1 MADSTVYVD
10 SPSQS
15 DPSEPEGDSDDM
27 GVIGTIQADVN
38 YDPEKDGEKA
48 ADCEEEGQKESPKK
62 RKRRKTRA
70 AVWKHFK
77 EGPEDEDGSFYAT
90 CIYCGTKYKQ
100 GQQRG
105 TSSMRNHIDKGC
117 KQFPKNLRP
126 AMQKLLQAGKTEEGQ
141 KVVAWVFDQMKC
153 RQGLAKMAIAHEYPF
168 NIVNHYYFREFL
180 NDLQPLFKIPSRNT
194 LRADCI
200 KFYEEEY
207 ANLYKHLGQLKCR
220 MSFTSDLWT
229 NKGRDR
235 GFMAITCHYID
246 DGWRLRKRII
256 TFIPLPSPHTGK
268 HIAEAFYDRLVMW
281 NLDKKAFC
289 LVLDNAS
296 SNDACINEL
305 FESTPMVDD
314 LPVGGKLFHQRCGCH
329 ILNLIVH
336 DGLDVLEKEI
346 DKIRDTMKYI
356 RHSQS
361 RIEKFKLACSQA
373 PVPYKRPAWDVP
385 TRWNSTYTM
394 LQLALELKPAI
405 IRYGNI
411 DKNYKYCPE
420 DFPWDAV
427 QVVVGHLKVFYD
439 ATMKLSG
446 TKYPTLNLFFS
457 EFSEVYLNIRRM
469 SRSDYTFIVEMG
481 QDMLVKFNKYWT
493 MGNSLLA
500 IGCVLDPRCKM
511 HVVEYYM
518 KEMSP
523 GDVDRFIDNL
533 KNCMKEL
540 LKGYVQANA
549 NDPSEKQARK
559 SKRQKTSTSAS
570 TGITDTRA
578 GLKDFMKGKK
588 GSEPPKSELDD
599 YLGDSIEEA
608 SLDEEFDILA
618 WWKIKSAK
626 YPVLSQMARDILAV
640 PISTVASE
648 SAFSNSGRVLNPV
661 RSSLSDESIEALLCT
676 QDWLRA
682 SINGMKLFLYCLL
695 Y

>member
-1 MADSTVYVD
+1 MADCTVYVD

-15 DPSEPEGDSDDM
+15 DPSEPKGDNDNM
-27 GVIGTIQADVN
+27 GVIGTVQADVN

-77 EGPEDEDGSFYAT
+77 EGPEDEDGSFHAT

-117 KQFPKNLRP
+117 KQFSKNLRP
-126 AMQKLLQAGKTEEGQ
+126 AMQKLLQAGGKTE
-141 KVVAWVFDQMKC
+141 
-153 RQGLAKMAIAHEYPF
+153 
-168 NIVNHYYFREFL
+168 
-180 NDLQPLFKIPSRNT
+180 
-194 LRADCI
+194 
-200 KFYEEEY
+200 
-207 ANLYKHLGQLKCR
+207 
-220 MSFTSDLWT
+220 
-229 NKGRDR
+229 
-235 GFMAITCHYID
+235 
-246 DGWRLRKRII
+246 
-256 TFIPLPSPHTGK
+256 
-268 HIAEAFYDRLVMW
+268 
-281 NLDKKAFC
+281 DKKAFC

-305 FESTPMVDD
+305 FESTPIVDD
-314 LPVGGKLFHQRCGCH
+314 LPVGGKMFHQRCGCH

-336 DGLDVLEKEI
+336 DGLDILEKEI
-346 DKIRDTMKYI
+346 DKIRETMKYI

-411 DKNYKYCPE
+411 DKSYK
-420 DFPWDAV
+420 
-427 QVVVGHLKVFYD
+427 
-439 ATMKLSG
+439 
-446 TKYPTLNLFFS
+446 
-457 EFSEVYLNIRRM
+457 
-469 SRSDYTFIVEMG
+469 
-481 QDMLVKFNKYWT
+481 
-493 MGNSLLA
+493 
-500 IGCVLDPRCKM
+500 
-511 HVVEYYM
+511 
-518 KEMSP
+518 
-523 GDVDRFIDNL
+523 
-533 KNCMKEL
+533 
-540 LKGYVQANA
+540 
-549 NDPSEKQARK
+549 
-559 SKRQKTSTSAS
+559 QKTSTSAS

-578 GLKDFMKGKK
+578 GFKDFMKGKK

-599 YLGDSIEEA
+599 YLGDPIEEA

-626 YPVLSQMARDILAV
+626 YPVLSQMAQDILAV

-648 SAFSNSGRVLNPV
+648 SAFNNSGRVLNPV
-661 RSSLSDESIEALLCT
+661 RSSLSDESIKALLCA

-682 SINGMKLFLYCLL
+682 SINEVGEDIGDPLWTMEEGIDIEE
-695 Y
+695 